1 VFKCQT
7 TPVHTIPLKKN
18 NNEQSRPD
26 QQTQQPAVLS
36 WVLPSSG
43 SPKGKKYSK
52 APHINDRS
60 TVKHFAEIIMPLL
73 VETNN
78 YSYCHLDTLRKG
90 PSLLP
95 GITEAKI
102 FVFLIIIQS

>member
-1 VFKCQT
+1 M
-7 TPVHTIPLKKN
+7 
-18 NNEQSRPD
+18 
-26 QQTQQPAVLS
+26 LS
-36 WVLPSSG
+36 WTLPSSAQNSVVCTFTG

-60 TVKHFAEIIMPLL
+60 TLKHFAEIIMPLL

-78 YSYCHLDTLRKG
+78 YSYCYLDTLSKG

-95 GITEAKI
+95 DITEAKI